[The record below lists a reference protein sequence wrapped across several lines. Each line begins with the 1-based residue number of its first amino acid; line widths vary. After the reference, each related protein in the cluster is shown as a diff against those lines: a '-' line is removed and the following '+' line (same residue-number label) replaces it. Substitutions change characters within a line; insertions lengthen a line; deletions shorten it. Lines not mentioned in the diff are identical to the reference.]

1 MPEKRSIVIA
11 ILLVLAVVTIAG
23 CTGTSNTSTTTTTAS
38 GSVPAN
44 VTGGQNSPPNGNMT
58 GGQNSPPGGNMTNG
72 IMPGGSAPG
81 GSTGSSTTSATL
93 SGVYTVDGKTASET
107 NGVYISNTSD
117 VSGVYVANSGSL
129 TLVNP
134 TVAKTGDTSSDD
146 NSNFLGLNA
155 GVVASS
161 GSTLKITGGTI
172 TTSADGANGIFSTGT
187 GTTVTVSDIT
197 ITTTKDS
204 SRGLDVTA
212 GGTLTA
218 TNVTISTQGAHC
230 AAIAADRGGG
240 NEIVYGGTMT
250 TAGEGSPGIYCT
262 GNFTITDATTKAT
275 GSEAAVIEG
284 KNSITLI
291 DSSISGAVKRGVM
304 IYQSTSGDASV
315 GVGSFTMTGGS
326 LTAAA
331 GPLFYIT
338 NTEAVIKLYHATL
351 SGTAGLLTAGADSW
365 GNTGS
370 NGGTVTF
377 LADDENMTGDI
388 TVDNVSSITA
398 TLQNSTTLSGAI
410 NAGNTAKLVSLS
422 IDSTS
427 SWNVTADSYLSVL
440 NDAGGISGT
449 SITNIVG
456 NGHNV
461 YYDSS
466 LSANSALDGKTYTLV
481 NGGSLIPK

>member
-1 MPEKRSIVIA
+1 MPENRSNILA
-11 ILLVLAVVTIAG
+11 ILLVLAIVAIAG
-23 CTGTSNTSTTTTTAS
+23 CTGTSNTSTTTPTAAS
-38 GSVPAN
+38 SVPAN
-44 VTGGQNSPPNGNMT
+44 VTGGQNLPP
-58 GGQNSPPGGNMTNG
+58 GGSPPGGSLTNG
-72 IMPGGSAPG
+72 TMPGGSAPD

-93 SGVYTVDGKTASET
+93 SGVFTVDGKTASET
-107 NGVYISNTSD
+107 NGVYTSNTSD
-117 VSGVYVANSGSL
+117 VSGIYVANGGSL
-129 TLVNP
+129 SLVNP
-134 TVAKTGDTSSDD
+134 TVTKTGDTSSDD

-161 GSTLKITGGTI
+161 GSMLKITGGTI
-172 TTSADGANGIFSTGT
+172 TTNADGANGIFSTGT

-197 ITTTKDS
+197 IKTTKDS
-204 SRGLDVTA
+204 SRGLDVTV

-240 NEIVYGGTMT
+240 NEIVNGGTMT

-304 IYQSTSGDASV
+304 IYQSTSGDASI

-351 SGTAGLLTAGADSW
+351 SGTAGLLTASADSW
-365 GNTGS
+365 GNIGS

-377 LADDENMTGDI
+377 LADDENLTGDI
-388 TVDNVSSITA
+388 TADNVSSITA
-398 TLQNSTTLSGAI
+398 TLQNSTTLSGSI
-410 NAGNTAKLVSLS
+410 NAGDTAKLVSLS

-427 SWNVTADSYLSVL
+427 RWNVTADSYLSSL
-440 NDAGGISGT
+440 SDAGGISGT

-466 LSANSALDGKTYTLV
+466 LSENSALGGKTYTLA
-481 NGGSLIPK
+481 NGGELTPK